1 MATIEK
7 RYLAPL
13 NPGTTI
19 TEADRLKLN
28 DLIRE
33 RLADTLTGNQS
44 YFPEGTKKDPRTLSS
59 DLRDLIASLSAM
71 QMQANDPSNILGQ
84 AIAHLGNH
92 AKRVDEV
99 IKDGEPTDQIELPR
113 EQTPTTS
120 DNNVIYVDP
129 DPGLYSLPNPLLPR
143 HRSLERRVAVDLPNG
158 GAVEAAPESYRKL
171 TRRTTNS
178 TSPQVP
184 RQNQT
189 VSQQTLEL
197 LNGPTPKWPF
207 PPIFDTRW

>member
-13 NPGTTI
+13 NPAATI

-44 YFPEGTKKDPRTLSS
+44 YFAEGTKKDPRTLSS
-59 DLRDLIASLSAM
+59 DLRGLIASLSAM
-71 QMQANDPSNILGQ
+71 QMQTNDPSNVLGR
-84 AIAHLGNH
+84 AIEHLKNH
-92 AKRVDEV
+92 AMRFEQV
-99 IKDGEPTDQIELPR
+99 IQENEPTDKIELPR

-129 DPGLYSLPNPLLPR
+129 DPGPYSAPNPLLPQ

-158 GAVEAAPESYRKL
+158 GAVAAPPESYRQL
-171 TRRTTNS
+171 TRRTVNS

-184 RQNQT
+184 RLNQT
-189 VSQQTLEL
+189 ASQQTLEL
-197 LNGPTPKWPF
+197 LNGPRPRWPF

>member
-1 MATIEK
+1 LATIEK

-13 NPGTTI
+13 NPAATI
-19 TEADRLKLN
+19 TEADQLKLY

-44 YFPEGTKKDPRTLSS
+44 YFPEGTKKDPWTLSS

-71 QMQANDPSNILGQ
+71 QMRTNDPSNVLGQ
-84 AIAHLGNH
+84 AIEHLKNH
-92 AKRVDEV
+92 AKRFDKTVEEN
-99 IKDGEPTDQIELPR
+99 EPTDKIELPR

-129 DPGLYSLPNPLLPR
+129 DPGPYSAPNPLLPQ
-143 HRSLERRVAVDLPNG
+143 HRSLERRVAADLPNG
-158 GAVEAAPESYRKL
+158 GAVATTPESYRQL
-171 TRRTTNS
+171 TRRTVNS

-184 RQNQT
+184 RLNQT

-197 LNGPTPKWPF
+197 LNGSRPRWPF